1 MSISGN
7 DGPTRSRSLEAVTR
21 ELLRRHGLRARKG
34 LGQNFLIDA
43 EILAQIAPA
52 AGVSPGDTVIEVG
65 PGFGALTRELLAA
78 GANVAA
84 VELDDNLARI
94 LREETSDS
102 HLKVLNS
109 SILKISPSAIL
120 AEAGLK
126 PPYKVVANIPY
137 YITGPLLRHFLEA
150 EFPPQVMV
158 LMVQL
163 EVAQLLVA
171 APGKMS
177 LLSVSAQYYA
187 DTRLAFK
194 VPAAAFLPPPKV
206 DSAVVRLDVRAAP
219 RLPRAENDAFFKIV
233 KAGFSNPRK
242 QIANSLARGLACPKE
257 AAEAL
262 LRVASID
269 PMRRAGT
276 LSIDEWLSLY
286 VKSLE
291 APPC

>member
-7 DGPTRSRSLEAVTR
+7 DGPTRTRSLEAVTR
-21 ELLRRHGLRARKG
+21 DLLRRHGLRARKG

-52 AGVSPGDTVIEVG
+52 ADVSSGDNVIEVG
-65 PGFGALTRELLAA
+65 PGFGALTRELLKA

-102 HLKVLNS
+102 HLSVLGS
-109 SILKISPSAIL
+109 SILKISPEDIL

-137 YITGPLLRHFLEA
+137 YITGPVLRHFLEA
-150 EFPPQVMV
+150 ATPPEIMV

-187 DTRLAFK
+187 DTSLAFK

-206 DSAVVRLDVRAAP
+206 DSAVVRLDVLGAP
-219 RLPRAENDAFFKIV
+219 RLSGIDNAAFFKFV

-242 QIANSLARGLACPKE
+242 QITNSLARGLACPKE
-257 AAEAL
+257 AAETL
-262 LRVASID
+262 LEAASID

-276 LSIDEWLSLY
+276 LSIEEWLTLY
-286 VKSLE
+286 TKSLE
-291 APPC
+291 TPPC

>member
-1 MSISGN
+1 MSISN
-7 DGPTRSRSLEAVTR
+7 HDGPTRPRTLEAVTR

-52 AGVSPGDTVIEVG
+52 ADVSPGDSVIEVG

-78 GANVAA
+78 GASVAA
-84 VELDDNLARI
+84 VELDDDLARI
-94 LREETSDS
+94 LPEEINDS
-102 HLKVLNS
+102 HLSVINS
-109 SILKISPSAIL
+109 SILKVSPEAIL
-120 AEAGLK
+120 AEGGLR

-137 YITGPLLRHFLEA
+137 YITGPVLRHFLESA
-150 EFPPQVMV
+150 TPPALMV

-194 VPAAAFLPPPKV
+194 VPAAAFMPPPKV

-219 RLPRAENDAFFKIV
+219 RLPVTQNAAFFKFV
-233 KAGFSNPRK
+233 KAGFSGPRK
-242 QIANSLARGLACPKE
+242 QIANSLARGLARPKDE
-257 AAEAL
+257 TETL
-262 LRVASID
+262 LKAASID

-276 LSIDEWLSLY
+276 LSIDEWLTLY
-286 VKSLE
+286 TKSLE
-291 APPC
+291 V